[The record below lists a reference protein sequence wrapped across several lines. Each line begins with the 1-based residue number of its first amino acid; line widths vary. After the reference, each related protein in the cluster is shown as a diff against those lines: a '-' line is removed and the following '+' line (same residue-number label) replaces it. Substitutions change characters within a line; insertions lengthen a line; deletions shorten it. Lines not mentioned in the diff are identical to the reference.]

1 MGYFELQKQVHE
13 LETMPN
19 TAIRPAR
26 WDRQSDTTT
35 TTLYYNIIS
44 TFLIALF
51 RFNADEFLSIEEL
64 PAPKKVQPKEPEPE
78 RPKPA
83 VSRQVGIADQ
93 IAIRS
98 YVLGKGAKTSE

>member
-26 WDRQSDTTT
+26 WAGSQTR
-35 TTLYYNIIS
+35 LHYNIIS
-44 TFLIALF
+44 TFLTALF

>member
-1 MGYFELQKQVHE
+1 MWATSSYKSRC
-13 LETMPN
+13 MSW
-19 TAIRPAR
+19 RPCLTPP
-26 WDRQSDTTT
+26 SDPPGGAGSQTR
-35 TTLYYNIIS
+35 LHYNIIS
-44 TFLIALF
+44 TFLTALF

>member
-1 MGYFELQKQVHE
+1 MGTDRGS
-13 LETMPN
+13 ET
-19 TAIRPAR
+19 R
-26 WDRQSDTTT
+26 
-35 TTLYYNIIS
+35 LHYNIIPNC
-44 TFLIALF
+44 FF

>member
-1 MGYFELQKQVHE
+1 M
-13 LETMPN
+13 
-19 TAIRPAR
+19 
-26 WDRQSDTTT
+26 
-35 TTLYYNIIS
+35 
-44 TFLIALF
+44 
-51 RFNADEFLSIEEL
+51 
-64 PAPKKVQPKEPEPE
+64 QPKEPEPE

>member
-26 WDRQSDTTT
+26 WGRQSDT

-44 TFLIALF
+44 TFLTALF

-78 RPKPA
+78 RTKPA